1 MHHEGDLLLQAAT
14 AAIGRFLPA
23 QEVILRLPPDG
34 TSSPH
39 RWIEAKRLIA
49 ARFASH
55 IGVGR
60 VDLDGA
66 SQVGPP
72 LDQALAST
80 PV

>member
-39 RWIEAKRLIA
+39 RWIEAKAMADYISLRNRTHSGGPIA
-49 ARFASH
+49 QIEARR
-55 IGVGR
+55 R
-60 VDLDGA
+60 VA
-66 SQVGPP
+66 
-72 LDQALAST
+72 
-80 PV
+80 